1 MSFTGRKSMN
11 DAPRERYGEAK
22 QTSVKDVIP
31 LDSIIILPP
40 TVGCIEFMST
50 HALRNR
56 WVEYAF
62 SFPSFT
68 HLALFSFLQT
78 QAAKMTNADS
88 DKNRKRKEHQK
99 RILSQQGG
107 KPSGSDGKLSS
118 TDVPQSSAFQELF
131 TQRAQGFQIDF
142 RFRNAPP
149 RPPVGPTWVGHSLT
163 QVLHDV
169 SRQYQPS
176 LQNSVEVNYKWKLH
190 TESDLGIPLAPT
202 AMDLKSY
209 DEAAVVKDKQH
220 ANNGNSNNS
229 TAAPLHPD
237 DAALLDWK
245 GAMGDTAADHLKTRR
260 DRARAAARMAGMG
273 KVLAAPVTTGA
284 QTGPQKLRKEVKKK
298 DFSRVLNDPLQ
309 TWMKKTTYLSNDY
322 SRKVHDFKSLA
333 QTKQELAVDLRVK
346 QQEISLRHTALAV
359 AESFKD
365 MPLVHPTRKNLKP
378 KRVMPL
384 LPNVDNWGRAYTHVV
399 IDKAPNL
406 KNTTHTNASLNQA
419 IIANVEKRQANA
431 HMDCQLWVP
440 AAVDDKKKDAEKDE
454 DDSDT
459 ENQAVG
465 DAKKMPFEPVQEFD
479 LDVMPLKEENVP
491 ATNFCLWVDSV
502 KGVATYV
509 PLSSRVH
516 LTTGRPVRG
525 AGANLVTR
533 RPVTDQE
540 RDELEER
547 MAEVDEDMAEKHHV
561 VRERYVA
568 PAPTKKMAAAVAA
581 GKDDAMNVDKNDDD
595 EEEDDFGD
603 DDSSEEDEAV
613 FGGAKTIVAES

>member
-1 MSFTGRKSMN
+1 
-11 DAPRERYGEAK
+11 
-22 QTSVKDVIP
+22 
-31 LDSIIILPP
+31 
-40 TVGCIEFMST
+40 
-50 HALRNR
+50 
-56 WVEYAF
+56 
-62 SFPSFT
+62 
-68 HLALFSFLQT
+68 
-78 QAAKMTNADS
+78 MTNADS

-99 RILSQQGG
+99 RILAQQGG
-107 KPSGSDGKLSS
+107 KPSGSDGKPISS
-118 TDVPQSSAFQELF
+118 KDEAKSSAFQELF

-209 DEAAVVKDKQH
+209 DEAAVVKDNRN
-220 ANNGNSNNS
+220 A

-273 KVLAAPVTTGA
+273 KVLAPMSTAAP
-284 QTGPQKLRKEVKKK
+284 TGPQMRKAVKKK

-333 QTKQELAVDLRVK
+333 QTKQELAVDLRMK
-346 QQEISLRHTALAV
+346 QETISLRHNALAV

-365 MPLVHPTRKNLKP
+365 MPLVHPTRKHLKP

-406 KNTTHTNASLNQA
+406 KNTSHTNASLNKS
-419 IIANVEKRQANA
+419 IIANVAKREANA

-440 AAVDDKKKDAEKDE
+440 GISDEKKKADTDKDEADSDAENAPVGDSDKKK
-454 DDSDT
+454 
-459 ENQAVG
+459 
-465 DAKKMPFEPVQEFD
+465 PFEPVQEFD
-479 LDVMPLKEENVP
+479 LDVLPLKEENVP
-491 ATNFCLWVDSV
+491 ATNFCLWVDNV
-502 KGVATYV
+502 KGIATYV

-561 VRERYVA
+561 VRERYVP
-568 PAPTKKMAAAVAA
+568 PAPTRKMAAAAA
-581 GKDDAMNVDKNDDD
+581 AAKDDAMNVDKNDDGD
-595 EEEDDFGD
+595 DDFGD

-613 FGGAKTIVAES
+613 FGGATKTIVAEG